1 MRLFLRNPILHIVL
15 ALLAGLG
22 LGVVYSW
29 LISPVTYVDASPAI
43 LRADFKDQYRIVIA
57 AAYSSSHDLAR
68 ARARLQLLSDTDSV
82 GELSA
87 QAQRM
92 LGAGESFDRV
102 QPLAQLAT
110 DLQQGFASI
119 SSPSTSLVGTP
130 FINATPTN
138 TPDVGTPLTPV
149 INTPKL
155 ETPVTEEINPTAAGL
170 SEMTLI
176 PTLSFAQT
184 PLVAPQTAS
193 IPPTPRPTVTPKPAP
208 GAPFALSGQDKVC
221 DVNLKPGLLQFIF
234 MNSHRTQIAGIEI
247 SVTWAKGEDR
257 FFTGFKPELGD
268 GYADFIM
275 QADTVYSIRVVE
287 GGSSVPSI
295 SAPTCTDAN
304 GGTYLGGLL
313 LTFQQ
318 P

>member
-1 MRLFLRNPILHIVL
+1 MRLFLRNPTLHFIL

-22 LGVVYSW
+22 LGLAYSW
-29 LISPVTYVDASPAI
+29 LISPVTYVDANPAI

-57 AAYSSSHDLAR
+57 ASYAASHDLAR
-68 ARARLQLLSDTDSV
+68 ARARLELLNDTDPV

-102 QPLAQLAT
+102 QPLAQLTT
-110 DLQQGFASI
+110 DLLQGFASVSI
-119 SSPSTSLVGTP
+119 
-130 FINATPTN
+130 TN
-138 TPDVGTPLTPV
+138 TPVTGKPTLIAPFVSTPFTAV
-149 INTPKL
+149 INTPNL
-155 ETPVTEEINPTAAGL
+155 EAPVTEETATTTEPSGQA
-170 SEMTLI
+170 LI
-176 PTLSFAQT
+176 PTLSFEQT
-184 PLVAPQTAS
+184 PLAPQTVS
-193 IPPTPRPTVTPKPAP
+193 IPTPRPTSTPNLAP
-208 GAPFALSGQDKVC
+208 GAPFTLVGQDEVC
-221 DVNLKPGLLQFIF
+221 DISLKPGLLEFIL
-234 MNSHRTQIAGIEI
+234 MDSHRKQIAGIEI
-247 SVTWAKGEDR
+247 IVTWAKGEDR

-287 GGSSVPSI
+287 GGSFVPNI
-295 SAPTCTDAN
+295 SAPTCTAAN
-304 GGTYLGGLL
+304 GGAYLGGLS